1 MTYSP
6 LKWSYFGLT
15 FVTEFPSCIVRT
27 WNKCQRLWVNFFLE
41 LCRGLKSSCQSDKS
55 CKQCRFLLTLSIVN
69 SVFVRKCSRIRDCLW
84 NDGSKTYYKVFVTD
98 ALCIRLLATQKR
110 LFGDV
115 EAIELALTD
124 FKARLPS
131 PMPLGARKKRSEIA
145 QIKVSRRGFVIYSV
159 TLMKAS
165 S

>member
-55 CKQCRFLLTLSIVN
+55 CKQCRFLLTLSIEN

-124 FKARLPS
+124 FTPPPCLLERE
-131 PMPLGARKKRSEIA
+131 KKRKEIA